1 MKRQNE
7 WDKLQEENEDLKSNI
22 IKLRNENES
31 LTRRFKHLIES
42 EFIRSFDMVDGNGS
56 WCRPIYE
63 ADRIAYGSGMPPSYG
78 GVFELQAKTS
88 EVINNN
94 DSVICNPKAI
104 IIKSDRLLA
113 KEIKD
118 DIGRQFDGTG
128 IKCIFICGASGVD
141 YIC

>member
-31 LTRRFKHLIES
+31 LTRRFKHLMES
-42 EFIRSFDMVDGNGS
+42 EFIRSFDIVDGNGGWS
-56 WCRPIYE
+56 RPIDE
-63 ADRIAYGSGMPPSYG
+63 ADRIAYRNDMPLSDG

-113 KEIKD
+113 KAIMD
-118 DIGRQFDGTG
+118 DVEKQFDGTG